1 MNRDTALFVVECEMS
16 FIVLVYGTVHSVV
29 LSMGGIEKKES
40 VRILIVLFLLVAILL
55 LTVRLQME
63 KLQ

>member
-40 VRILIVLFLLVAILL
+40 VRILIFSYQRVLCVAWLF
-55 LTVRLQME
+55 RF
-63 KLQ
+63 